1 MLGKFVDQKAQ
12 ERYFA
17 TYDAILR
24 KWPVPAEELDVETRF
39 GPTRVRCSGTGQ
51 GMPIVL
57 LHGVM
62 GTSLSWYF
70 FVAELAERHTV
81 YAVDTIG
88 EPGRSV
94 QTRPVQSG
102 QDQAEWLADVL
113 AGLGHEKFHHEKFHL
128 VGISRGAMIAL
139 DLAMRSSDRI
149 ASVIAV
155 EPGGFGTI
163 GLRFVLW
170 SFGQM
175 FRWLLPAP
183 ILRRIMSGDPQV
195 RRTLAPLLLRGLK
208 YKPHFPPQY
217 EFTDDQLR
225 AIDVPVHF
233 VLAEHCAVHNSR
245 EVAARVEALNPLL
258 RAEIV
263 PKTTHALPLEEPD
276 LTISRILT
284 LVEDDRADLPE

>member
-1 MLGKFVDQKAQ
+1 MLGTFVDQKAQ
-12 ERYFA
+12 DKYFA

-24 KWPVPAEELDVETRF
+24 KWPVPSEELDVETRF
-39 GPTRVRCSGTGQ
+39 GPTRVRRSGTGQ
-51 GMPIVL
+51 GTPIVL

-62 GTSLSWYF
+62 GTSLSWYS

-102 QDQAEWLADVL
+102 QDQADWLADVL
-113 AGLGHEKFHHEKFHL
+113 AGLGHEKFHL

-149 ASVIAV
+149 ASVIAI
-155 EPGGFGTI
+155 EPGGFGII

-183 ILRRIMSGDPQV
+183 ILRRIMSGDPHV

-208 YKPHFPPQY
+208 YKPHFPPLY

-225 AIDVPVHF
+225 AIGVPVHF
-233 VLAEHCAVHNSR
+233 VLAERCAVHNSR
-245 EVAARVEALNPLL
+245 EVAARVESLNPRL
-258 RAEIV
+258 RAEVV
-263 PKTTHALPLEEPD
+263 PRATHALPLEEPE
-276 LTISRILT
+276 LMISRILA
-284 LVEDDRADLPE
+284 LVEESHRS

>member
-12 ERYFA
+12 ERYFV
-17 TYDAILR
+17 TYEAILR

-39 GPTRVRCSGTGQ
+39 GPTRVRRSGTGQ
-51 GMPIVL
+51 GTPIVL

-62 GTSLSWYF
+62 GTSLSWYPY
-70 FVAELAERHTV
+70 VAELAERHTV

-102 QDQAEWLADVL
+102 QDQADWLADVL
-113 AGLGHEKFHHEKFHL
+113 AGLGHEKFHL
-128 VGISRGAMIAL
+128 VGISRGAIFAL
-139 DLAMRSSDRI
+139 DLATRSGDRI
-149 ASVIAV
+149 ASVIAF
-155 EPGGFGTI
+155 EPGGFGI
-163 GLRFVLW
+163 AGLRFVLW
-170 SFGQM
+170 GFGQM

-183 ILRRIMSGDPQV
+183 ILRRIMSGDPHV
-195 RRTLAPLLLRGLK
+195 RRTLAPLLIRGLK
-208 YKPHFPPQY
+208 YKAHVPPQH
-217 EFTDDQLR
+217 EFTDDELR

-233 VLAEHCAVHNSR
+233 VFAERNGIYDAR
-245 EVAARVEALNPLL
+245 EVTARVQSLNPCLH
-258 RAEIV
+258 AEIV

-284 LVEDDRADLPE
+284 LVEEDRADLPE

>member
-1 MLGKFVDQKAQ
+1 MLGKFVDRKAQ
-12 ERYFA
+12 EKYLA

-39 GPTRVRCSGTGQ
+39 GPTRVRRSGTGK
-51 GMPIVL
+51 GTPIVL

-62 GTSLSWYF
+62 GTSLSWYSY
-70 FVAELAERHTV
+70 VAELAERHTV

-94 QTRPVQSG
+94 QTRPVQSNE
-102 QDQAEWLADVL
+102 DQADWLADVL
-113 AGLGHEKFHHEKFHL
+113 TGLGHEKFHL
-128 VGISRGAMIAL
+128 VGISRGAILAL

-149 ASVIAV
+149 ASVIAF
-155 EPGGFGTI
+155 EPGGFGI
-163 GLRFVLW
+163 AGLRFVLW

-183 ILRRIMSGDPQV
+183 ILRRITSGDPHV
-195 RRTLAPLLLRGLK
+195 RRTLAPLLFRGLK
-208 YKPHFPPQY
+208 YKPHFPPQH
-217 EFTDDQLR
+217 EFTDDELR
-225 AIDVPVHF
+225 AIDVPVQF
-233 VLAEHCAVHNSR
+233 VLGERSAVHDAR
-245 EVAARVEALNPLL
+245 EIAARVESLNPRL

-263 PKTTHALPLEEPD
+263 PRTTHALTLEEPD

-284 LVEDDRADLPE
+284 LVKDDRADLPE

>member
-1 MLGKFVDQKAQ
+1 MLGRFKDQKAQ
-12 ERYFA
+12 ENYFA

-24 KWPVPAEELDVETRF
+24 KWPVPAEDLDVETRF
-39 GPTRVRCSGTGQ
+39 GPTRVRRSGTGQ
-51 GMPIVL
+51 GTPIVL

-62 GTSLSWYF
+62 GTSLSWYSY
-70 FVAELAERHTV
+70 VAELAERHTV

-102 QDQAEWLADVL
+102 QDQADWLADVL
-113 AGLGHEKFHHEKFHL
+113 AGLGHEKFHL

-139 DLAMRSSDRI
+139 DLAMRSTDRI
-149 ASVIAV
+149 AGVIAF
-155 EPGGFGTI
+155 EPGGFGII

-183 ILRRIMSGDPQV
+183 ILRRIMSGDPHV

-208 YKPHFPPQY
+208 YKPHFPPLY

-225 AIDVPVHF
+225 AIEVPVHF
-233 VLAEHCAVHNSR
+233 VLGERCAVHDAR
-245 EVAARVEALNPLL
+245 AVAARVEALNPRL
-258 RAEIV
+258 RAEVV
-263 PKTTHALPLEEPD
+263 PGATHALTMEQPD

-284 LVEDDRADLPE
+284 LVGDDRADLPE

>member
-1 MLGKFVDQKAQ
+1 MLGKFKDQKAQ

-24 KWPVPAEELDVETRF
+24 KWPVPSEELDLETRF
-39 GPTRVRCSGTGQ
+39 GPTRVRRSGTGQ
-51 GMPIVL
+51 GTPIVL

-62 GTSLSWYF
+62 GTSLSWYS

-102 QDQAEWLADVL
+102 QDQADWLADVL
-113 AGLGHEKFHHEKFHL
+113 AGLSHEKFHL
-128 VGISRGAMIAL
+128 VGISRGAWLAL
-139 DLAMRSSDRI
+139 DLATRSGDRI
-149 ASVIAV
+149 SSVIAI

-183 ILRRIMSGDPQV
+183 ILRRIFSGDPYA
-195 RRTLAPLLLRGLK
+195 RRTLAPLVIRGLK

-217 EFTDDQLR
+217 VFTDDELR

-233 VLAEHCAVHNSR
+233 VLAERNGVFDAR
-245 EVAARVEALNPLL
+245 ELAARVKALNPRLH
-258 RAEIV
+258 AEIV

-276 LTISRILT
+276 LVISRILT

>member
-39 GPTRVRCSGTGQ
+39 GPTRVRRSGTGQ
-51 GMPIVL
+51 GTPIVL

-62 GTSLSWYF
+62 GTSLSWYA

-102 QDQAEWLADVL
+102 QDQADWLADVL
-113 AGLGHEKFHHEKFHL
+113 AGLGHEKFHL

-149 ASVIAV
+149 ASVIAF
-155 EPGGFGTI
+155 EPGGFGII

-183 ILRRIMSGDPQV
+183 ILRRIMSGDPHV

-208 YKPHFPPQY
+208 YKPHFPPLY

-233 VLAEHCAVHNSR
+233 VLAERCAVHNSR
-245 EVAARVEALNPLL
+245 EVAARVEALNPRL
-258 RAEIV
+258 RAEVV
-263 PKTTHALPLEEPD
+263 PRTTHALPLERPD
-276 LTISRILT
+276 LVISRILT
-284 LVEDDRADLPE
+284 LVEDDKADLPE

>member
-39 GPTRVRCSGTGQ
+39 GPTRVRRSGTGQ
-51 GMPIVL
+51 GTPIVL

-62 GTSLSWYF
+62 GTSLSWYS
-70 FVAELAERHTV
+70 FVEELAERHTV

-102 QDQAEWLADVL
+102 QDQADWLADVL
-113 AGLGHEKFHHEKFHL
+113 GGLGHEKYHL

-149 ASVIAV
+149 ASVIAF
-155 EPGGFGTI
+155 EPGGFGII

-175 FRWLLPAP
+175 FGWLLPAP
-183 ILRRIMSGDPQV
+183 ILRRIMSGDPYA
-195 RRTLAPLLLRGLK
+195 RRTLAPLVIRGLK
-208 YKPHFPPQY
+208 YKPHFPPLY

-225 AIDVPVHF
+225 AIEVPVHF
-233 VLAEHCAVHNSR
+233 VLAERCTVHNSR
-245 EVAARVEALNPLL
+245 EVVARVESLNPRL
-258 RAEIV
+258 RGEVV

-276 LTISRILT
+276 LVISRILT
-284 LVEDDRADLPE
+284 LVEEDRADLPE

>member
-1 MLGKFVDQKAQ
+1 MLGKFKDQKSQ
-12 ERYFA
+12 DKYFA

-39 GPTRVRCSGTGQ
+39 GPTRVRRSGIGQ
-51 GMPIVL
+51 GTPIVL

-62 GTSLSWYF
+62 GTSLSWYS

-102 QDQAEWLADVL
+102 SDQADWLADVL
-113 AGLGHEKFHHEKFHL
+113 AGLGHEKYHL

-139 DLAMRSSDRI
+139 DLVMRSSDRI
-149 ASVIAV
+149 DRLIAI

-183 ILRRIMSGDPQV
+183 ILRRIMKGDPYA
-195 RRTLAPLLLRGLK
+195 RRTLAPLVIRGLK
-208 YKPHFPPQY
+208 YKAHFPPQY

-225 AIDVPVHF
+225 AIAVPVHF
-233 VLAEHCAVHNSR
+233 VLAENCAGHDSR
-245 EVAARVEALNPLL
+245 AVAARVESLNPLL
-258 RAEIV
+258 RAEVV
-263 PKTTHALPLEEPD
+263 PKTTHALPLEEPE
-276 LTISRILT
+276 LTIARILT
-284 LVEDDRADLPE
+284 LTETAS